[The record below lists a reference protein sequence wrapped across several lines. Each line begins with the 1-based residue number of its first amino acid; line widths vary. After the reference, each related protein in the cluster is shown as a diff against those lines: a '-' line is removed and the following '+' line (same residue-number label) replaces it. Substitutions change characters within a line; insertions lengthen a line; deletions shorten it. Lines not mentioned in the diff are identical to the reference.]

1 MKKITVICAALAA
14 LLAFSGCSKSNVE
27 INSISDLAGKKIG
40 VQAGTTGEAW
50 VQDNVKGAQISSF
63 KTGMDAALDLKNR
76 AIDAVVLDE
85 LPAKAIVERNADLK
99 IIHDSEFANNK
110 EAYAIAVK
118 KDNAQLLSSI
128 NKTIADMKANGDYEK
143 LVNAFM
149 PADGKIQIPAAEAL
163 GGNSVLK
170 LGTNAAFPPFEYV
183 DGKNIVGFDITMGQ
197 RIAKDAGVK
206 LEVVDMAFDS
216 LIPALQSGTID
227 FIAAGMSVN
236 EERKKNVDFSETYF
250 ESEQVIIVRKQ
261 LSSFQNGSMY
271 FMLPFYYLTMRF

>member
-14 LLAFSGCSKSNVE
+14 VMAFTGCSKSKVE
-27 INSISDLAGKKIG
+27 INSIADLAGKKIG

-50 VQDNVKGAQISSF
+50 VQDNVEGAQIASF
-63 KTGMDAALDLKNR
+63 KSGMDAALDLKNR

-85 LPAKAIVERNADLK
+85 LPAKAIVERNPDLK
-99 IIHDSEFANNK
+99 IIHDVEFTNNK
-110 EAYAIAVK
+110 EEYAIAVK
-118 KDNAQLLSSI
+118 KGNSELLSTI
-128 NKTIADMKANGDYEK
+128 NNTISNMKKNGEYED

-149 PADGKIQIPAAEAL
+149 PADGKITIPAAEA
-163 GGNSVLK
+163 SDATKVVK

-183 DGKNIVGFDITMGQ
+183 EGKNIVGFDITMGQ
-197 RIAKDAGVK
+197 KIAKNANLK

-250 ESEQVIIVRKQ
+250 ASEQVIIVRK
-261 LSSFQNGSMY
+261 
-271 FMLPFYYLTMRF
+271 

>member
-1 MKKITVICAALAA
+1 MKKLTLISAALAA
-14 LLAFSGCSKSNVE
+14 LLAFTGCAKSKVE
-27 INSISDLAGKKIG
+27 INSVADLAGKKIG

-50 VQDNVKGAQISSF
+50 VMDSVEGAQVVSF
-63 KTGMDAALDLKNR
+63 KSGMDAALDLKNR

-85 LPAKAIVERNADLK
+85 LPAKAIVERNPELK
-99 IIHDSEFANNK
+99 IIHDSEFADNK

-118 KDNAQLLSSI
+118 KGNAALLSSI
-128 NKTIADMKANGDYEK
+128 NKTIADMKKNGDYEK

-149 PADGKIQIPAAEAL
+149 PADGKINVPAAEVMT
-163 GGNSVLK
+163 GSQIVK

-183 DGKNIVGFDITMGQ
+183 EGKSIVGFDITMGQ
-197 RIAKDAGVK
+197 KIAKDAGMK

-250 ESEQVIIVRKQ
+250 ESEQVIIVRK
-261 LSSFQNGSMY
+261 
-271 FMLPFYYLTMRF
+271 

>member
-1 MKKITVICAALAA
+1 MKKIALISAVLAAALA
-14 LLAFSGCSKSNVE
+14 FTGCAKSKVE
-27 INSISDLAGKKIG
+27 INSAADLAGKKIG

-50 VQDNVKGAQISSF
+50 VQDSVEGAQIVSF
-63 KTGMDAALDLKNR
+63 KSGMDAALDLKNR

-85 LPAKAIVERNADLK
+85 LPAKAIVERNNELK

-118 KDNAQLLSSI
+118 KGNAELLASI
-128 NKTIADMKANGDYEK
+128 NNTISSMKKNGEYEA
-143 LVNAFM
+143 LVDAFM
-149 PADGKIQIPAAEAL
+149 PADGNIKIPAAEGSSA
-163 GGNSVLK
+163 SKVVK

-183 DGKNIVGFDITMGQ
+183 EGKNIVGFDITMGQ
-197 RIAKDAGVK
+197 KIAKDAGMK

-250 ESEQVIIVRKQ
+250 ESEQVIIVRK
-261 LSSFQNGSMY
+261 
-271 FMLPFYYLTMRF
+271 

>member
-1 MKKITVICAALAA
+1 MKKIVALAA
-14 LLAFSGCSKSNVE
+14 LTAVLSGMAFAKPKKIE
-27 INSISDLAGKKIG
+27 INSVADLEGKKIG
-40 VQAGTTGEAW
+40 VQAGTTGELY
-50 VQDNVKGAQISSF
+50 VQEEVSGAKLSSF
-63 KTGMDAALDLKNR
+63 KSGMDAALDLKNG

-85 LPAKAIVERNADLK
+85 LPAKAIVERNPDLK
-99 IIHDSEFANNK
+99 IIHDPEFTNNK

-118 KDNAQLLSSI
+118 KGNTELLSSI
-128 NKTIADMKANGDYEK
+128 NKTISDMKANGDYEK

-149 PADGKIQIPAAEAL
+149 PADGKIAVPANEATS
-163 GGNSVLK
+163 GSKVVK

-183 DGKNIVGFDITMGQ
+183 EGKTIVGFDITMGQ
-197 RIAKDAGVK
+197 KIAKNSGMK

-250 ESEQVIIVRKQ
+250 ESEQVIIVRK
-261 LSSFQNGSMY
+261 
-271 FMLPFYYLTMRF
+271 

>member
-1 MKKITVICAALAA
+1 MKKLAILCAALAA
-14 LLAFSGCSKSNVE
+14 LLAFTGCSKSKKVE
-27 INSISDLAGKKIG
+27 INSSADLAGKKIG

-50 VQDNVKGAQISSF
+50 VQDNVEGAQIVSF
-63 KTGMDAALDLKNR
+63 KSGMDAALDLKNG

-85 LPAKAIVERNADLK
+85 LPAKAIVDRNADLK
-99 IIHDSEFANNK
+99 LVHDSEFANNK

-118 KDNAQLLSSI
+118 KGNAELLASI
-128 NKTIADMKANGDYEK
+128 NKTISDMKESGEYEA

-149 PADGKIQIPAAEAL
+149 PADGKIQIPASEA
-163 GGNSVLK
+163 SDSSKVVK

-183 DGKNIVGFDITMGQ
+183 EGKNIVGFDISMGQ
-197 RIAKDAGVK
+197 KIAKNAGLK

-250 ESEQVIIVRKQ
+250 ESEQVIIVRK
-261 LSSFQNGSMY
+261 
-271 FMLPFYYLTMRF
+271 

>member
-1 MKKITVICAALAA
+1 MKKITVVCAALAA
-14 LLAFSGCSKSNVE
+14 LLAFTGCSKSNVQ
-27 INSISDLAGKKIG
+27 INSIADLAGKKIG

-50 VQDNVKGAQISSF
+50 VQDSVKDAQISSF

-85 LPAKAIVERNADLK
+85 LPAKAIVERNPDLK
-99 IIHDSEFANNK
+99 IIHDPDFTNNK

-118 KDNAQLLSSI
+118 KGNAELLSSI
-128 NKTIADMKANGDYEK
+128 NKTISDMKNNGDYEK

-149 PADGKIQIPAAEAL
+149 PADGKIVIPAAEAL
-163 GGNSVLK
+163 SGSSVVK

-183 DGKNIVGFDITMGQ
+183 EGKNIVGFDITMGQ
-197 RIAKDAGVK
+197 RIAKDAGMK

-236 EERKKNVDFSETYF
+236 EDRKKNVDFSETYF
-250 ESEQVIIVRKQ
+250 ESEQVIIVRK
-261 LSSFQNGSMY
+261 
-271 FMLPFYYLTMRF
+271 

>member
-1 MKKITVICAALAA
+1 MKKLTIISAVLAAALA
-14 LLAFSGCSKSNVE
+14 FTGCSKSNVE
-27 INSISDLAGKKIG
+27 INSVADLAGKKIG

-50 VQDNVKGAQISSF
+50 VQDNVTGVQLSSF

-85 LPAKAIVERNADLK
+85 LPAKEIVARNPDLK
-99 IIHDSEFANNK
+99 IINDPEFTNNK

-118 KDNAQLLSSI
+118 KGNSELLASI
-128 NKTIADMKANGDYEK
+128 NKTISDMKANGDYEK

-149 PADGKIQIPAAEAL
+149 PADGKIAVPANEATS
-163 GGNSVLK
+163 GSKVVK

-183 DGKNIVGFDITMGQ
+183 EGKNIVGFDITMGQ
-197 RIAKDAGVK
+197 KIAKNAGLK

-236 EERKKNVDFSETYF
+236 EDRKKNVDFSETYF
-250 ESEQVIIVRKQ
+250 ESEQVIIVRK
-261 LSSFQNGSMY
+261 
-271 FMLPFYYLTMRF
+271 